1 MNINIPEGVDK
12 YTKHILIKK
21 YSDSTKKD
29 LISETLLD
37 TTVIFRDNDI
47 IYPDG
52 KIILNDELVTLFD
65 YEYNKDESK
74 LAVIYGMSEDEDE
87 DFNTMQWTTEGQD

>member
-29 LISETLLD
+29 LIS
-37 TTVIFRDNDI
+37 
-47 IYPDG
+47 
-52 KIILNDELVTLFD
+52 
-65 YEYNKDESK
+65 
-74 LAVIYGMSEDEDE
+74 
-87 DFNTMQWTTEGQD
+87 